1 MAGFSGTWLEARE
14 AEDHRARSGA
24 LAGRFAARL
33 GASPRVLDLG
43 CGTGSN
49 LRYLAPR
56 LGPRQRWLCLDHDPA
71 LLKAAPT
78 LLERWGRSHGLE
90 TEPGALALRPRNAD
104 RQLDI
109 ELILQDLAGVDWDLG
124 LEGVDGLTGSALLDL
139 TSAGWLDALAQGVA
153 AKRLPSLFALSF
165 DGRLRFRPAVAGD
178 ETVRAR
184 FLAHQ
189 RRDKGFG
196 PALGPAAGDHLA
208 RRLETLGCTVELA
221 SSDWHLGAG
230 GRRLLDMFLDGLEA
244 ALGELEALDDG
255 LDAWF
260 RQRRREATAGQLE
273 VTVGHQDL
281 LAH

>member
-1 MAGFSGTWLEARE
+1 MAGFTGTWLEARE
-14 AEDHRARSGA
+14 AEDHRARSDALGA
-24 LAGRFAARL
+24 RFAARL
-33 GASPRVLDLG
+33 APAPRVLDLG

-71 LLKAAPT
+71 LLWAAPA
-78 LLERWGRSHGLE
+78 LLEGWGRGCGLHS
-90 TEPGALALRPRNAD
+90 EPGANGLRLWNSGQ
-104 RQLDI
+104 QLDVQ
-109 ELILQDLAGVDWDLG
+109 LARRDLAGADRDFSLAG
-124 LEGVDGLTGSALLDL
+124 IDGLTGSALLDL
-139 TSAGWLDALAQGVA
+139 ASGDWLEALAQRVA
-153 AKRLPSLFALSF
+153 VVRVPTLFALSF

-196 PALGPAAGDHLA
+196 PALGPDAGGHLA

-221 SSDWHLGAG
+221 SSDWHLGPG

-244 ALGELEALDDG
+244 ALGEFEALDDG
-255 LDAWF
+255 LDVWF